1 MAEPPSLS
9 RSAHAASLDQM
20 MLRTQSLSLTYTDRA
35 GHLHALDDISLR
47 IDAGEFVCLVGPS
60 GCGKSSLLRT
70 LAGLHPPSQGTI
82 YFENQPLTQPNPQI
96 GIVFQKATLLLW
108 RTVLRNIT
116 LPLELSGAEQRAATE
131 RALTLVKLV
140 GLEGFE
146 SSYPVTLSGGM
157 EQRVAIARALAPR
170 PQVLLLDEPFGA
182 LDALTRERMG
192 QELLRIWTA
201 EKTTVLMVT
210 HSIGEA
216 VLLADRT
223 LVMSPRPGRI
233 VAEFPIDLPR
243 PRNVEM
249 QYSDRFAQLARQI
262 RQAIG

>member
-1 MAEPPSLS
+1 
-9 RSAHAASLDQM
+9 
-20 MLRTQSLSLTYTDRA
+20 MLHTQSLSLTYTDRA
-35 GHLHALDDISLR
+35 GHLHALDDVSLHISP
-47 IDAGEFVCLVGPS
+47 GEFVCLVGPS

-70 LAGLHPPSQGTI
+70 LAGLHPPTEGTI
-82 YFENQPLTQPNPQI
+82 SFDGRPLTRPDPQI
-96 GIVFQKATLLLW
+96 GSVFQKATLLLW

-116 LPLELSGAEQRAATE
+116 LPLELGGMERHAAAD
-131 RALTLVKLV
+131 RALALVKLV

-146 SSYPVTLSGGM
+146 DTYPITLSGGM

-170 PQVLLLDEPFGA
+170 PKVLLLDEPFGA

-201 EKTTVLMVT
+201 EQTTVLMVT

-223 LVMSPRPGRI
+223 MVMSPRPGRI

-243 PRNVEM
+243 PRSVEM
-249 QYSDRFAQLARQI
+249 QYSDHFAHLARQI

>member
-1 MAEPPSLS
+1 MGEGLPPP
-9 RSAHAASLDQM
+9 RGAHAVSLDQI
-20 MLRTQSLSLTYTDRA
+20 MLHTQSLSLIYTDRA
-35 GHLHALDDISLR
+35 GHLHALDDITLR

-70 LAGLHPPSQGTI
+70 LAGLHPPSQGAI
-82 YFENQPLTQPNPQI
+82 YFESQPLTQPNPQI

-116 LPLELSGAEQRAATE
+116 LPLELAGVERGAAVE

-146 SSYPVTLSGGM
+146 NSYPVTLSGGM

-170 PQVLLLDEPFGA
+170 PKVLLLDEPFGA

-233 VAEFPIDLPR
+233 VADFPIDLPR
-243 PRNVEM
+243 PRSVEM
-249 QYSDRFAQLARQI
+249 QYGGRFAQLARQI
-262 RQAIG
+262 REAIG